1 MFRGHDAVGRM
12 ARCFVSRPLP
22 ASAPAD
28 RYIQPLGVDGS
39 KAPIPVPTFAPDD
52 DLSISIVAQTY
63 RSQAP
68 GLLRYFTRRT
78 RNSDDAADLMQ
89 EAFARLTAHMK
100 TTRLAH
106 PASYLQK
113 IARNLLVD
121 RIRHSRR
128 TEGALGTAIAE
139 DIEISVAPEQELAIE
154 CDDAMRLYRSALD
167 ALPDKTRQVFIM
179 SRFEELTYKEI
190 AARLGISIPTVQYH
204 FGRALALIAKTLDA
218 E

>member
-1 MFRGHDAVGRM
+1 M

-39 KAPIPVPTFAPDD
+39 KAPIPVPTFAPDY

-89 EAFARLTAHMK
+89 EAFARLTAHMS

-121 RIRHSRR
+121 RIRHSRH
-128 TEGALGTAIAE
+128 TEAAWGTAIQ
-139 DIEISVAPEQELAIE
+139 DIEMGVAPEQGLAIE
-154 CDDAMRLYRSALD
+154 SDDTMRLYRSALD